1 LLRNSFW
8 RFDRGLIEVFNLF
21 REHPSLIALSG
32 CALLS
37 VAVPPSFGR
46 NAPGRYVIIRTDFAP
61 PKLVATTWRKVAD
74 SEVLLSDDYLPENHF
89 HGATAWSRRTLRQA
103 HHTL

>member
-37 VAVPPSFGR
+37 VAVPPGFGR

-74 SEVLLSDDYLPENHF
+74 MELWRELRGRGYRGSYESLNNYLHRQNY
-89 HGATAWSRRTLRQA
+89 LRQ
-103 HHTL
+103 L